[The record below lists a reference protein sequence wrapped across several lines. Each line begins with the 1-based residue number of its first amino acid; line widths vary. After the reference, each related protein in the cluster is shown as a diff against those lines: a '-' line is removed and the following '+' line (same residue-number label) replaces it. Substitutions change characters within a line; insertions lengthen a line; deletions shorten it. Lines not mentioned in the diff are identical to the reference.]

1 MQHYTIFLQEGAGAG
16 GIGQFLPFIAIIIVF
31 YFFMILPQSRRR
43 KKEKQFREELKR
55 GTKVVTSSGIHGKLV
70 DMNDTDGTVTIETG
84 AGKIKFEKE
93 AISVELS
100 KKYNKPPAVKK

>member
-1 MQHYTIFLQEGAGAG
+1 MHYYTMFLQEGAA

-43 KKEKQFREELKR
+43 KKEKKFREELKK
-55 GTKVVTSSGIHGKLV
+55 GSKVVTSSGIHGKIV

-84 AGKIKFEKE
+84 AGKIKFERE

-100 KKYNKPPAVKK
+100 KKYNTPPAAKK

>member
-1 MQHYTIFLQEGAGAG
+1 MQYYTIFLQEGVG

-43 KKEKQFREELKR
+43 KKEKQFRQELKK
-55 GTKVVTSSGIHGKLV
+55 GSKVVTSSGIHGKLT
-70 DMNDTDGTVTIETG
+70 DINDTDGTITIETG
-84 AGKIKFEKE
+84 AGRIKFERD

-100 KKYNKPPAVKK
+100 KKYANPPATKK